1 METARRRSRQA
12 KGNKKIRRGTVVE
25 VRERLKGEVSQNH
38 QTLTSIKEKEK
49 STRDLGKTVSSLCW
63 LENKFQWVGEE
74 REFKKLT
81 EH

>member
-1 METARRRSRQA
+1 METARDGADKQRETRKSERDC
-12 KGNKKIRRGTVVE
+12 RGSEGKTE
-25 VRERLKGEVSQNH
+25 VRSQNH

-74 REFKKLT
+74 T
-81 EH
+81 GI